1 LPSRGSVK
9 ESPGEAG
16 PVSDEELSI
25 GVSEDPGITDD
36 EDCKASEVPEERAV
50 LAEEFAPPL
59 DRGIV
64 ASEDWVDSEDPI
76 DSELSGSS
84 GVSAE
89 VESVQAVI
97 AKVSDATR
105 GMDVLNMNFFFMGF
119 SVSQYKKARGTP
131 NRLFPAENSKC
142 S

>member
-1 LPSRGSVK
+1 VK
-9 ESPGEAG
+9 ESPG

-36 EDCKASEVPEERAV
+36 EDCKASDVPEERAV

-59 DRGIV
+59 DWGI
-64 ASEDWVDSEDPI
+64 AAPEDPMDSEEPI

-97 AKVSDATR
+97 AKVRNAAR
-105 GMDVLNMNFFFMGF
+105 GMAVLNMIFFFIEVLRF
-119 SVSQYKKARGTP
+119 SI
-131 NRLFPAENSKC
+131 
-142 S
+142 